1 MLKLRCKT
9 NKEIDNT
16 RIREK
21 KCCECRSSYFYLVKN
36 RWSLLAVFVVA
47 LTMLIFRFSYPTN
60 SEEQL
65 KVTTFDAFGYYMYN
79 PSIFIYGD
87 VTELKWVPAIE
98 EEYHV
103 TGGEFYQASQQ
114 ENGKYTNKYLGGVA
128 VMQLPFFLGAHA
140 YASITDHPSDGF
152 SAPYQYSIAL
162 GAIIYCFLGML
173 LLRNVLMRFFR
184 DGPVAVTLLLL
195 GLGTNLIQYTSIDS
209 AQSHAYIFPLYA
221 LILWAT
227 IKWHD
232 SPNWKWAALI
242 GFTIG
247 LATICRPTELIMIFI
262 PLLWNTHEK
271 IARKEKWQLVRKHLP
286 HLAWTIGFGLIGVL
300 PQLIYWKY
308 TTGSFVYDVGSK
320 WFFFNPW
327 FRVLFGV
334 NNGFFIYTPLTI
346 LFIVGFF
353 YLKKYPFKRS
363 VLTFCLLNIWI
374 IIAWSDWRYG
384 ATYSTRAMV
393 QSYPVFA
400 LAMGAAVTYL
410 WERKILK
417 LLLINLGIFFI
428 YANIFQIIQYNSS
441 VLHYHDM
448 NWKYYSHVYLNPN
461 PTPLDF
467 SLLDTDTFI
476 EEENYQI
483 GKVIDYSESS
493 PERYQD
499 DNYFYIENVPLK
511 MNAKYVKVELEVV
524 AQNGFG
530 SNLIQVQIY
539 KNVLTKIRLKRP
551 LAVEGEKNSYA
562 FYVKMPEKIEYMTPL
577 SITITGWAPFEGK
590 VYNLK
595 VTQFIDQDN
604 S

>member
-1 MLKLRCKT
+1 ML
-9 NKEIDNT
+9 
-16 RIREK
+16 
-21 KCCECRSSYFYLVKN
+21 V
-36 RWSLLAVFVVA
+36 
-47 LTMLIFRFSYPTN
+47 FRFSYPTKPG
-60 SEEQL
+60 EQL

-87 VTELKWVPAIE
+87 VSELEWVPAIE
-98 EEYHV
+98 KKYQV
-103 TGGEFYQASQQ
+103 IGGELYQASEL

-128 VMQLPFFLGAHA
+128 IMQLPFFLGAHA
-140 YASITDHPSDGF
+140 FASITDYPADGF
-152 SAPYQYSIAL
+152 SAPYQYSIAF
-162 GAIIYCFLGML
+162 GAIIYCLLGML
-173 LLRNVLMRFFR
+173 LLRNVLLRFFR
-184 DGPVAVTLLLL
+184 DGPVAMTLILL

-242 GFTIG
+242 GFTVG
-247 LATICRPTELIMIFI
+247 LATICRPTELIMLFI

-271 IARKEKWQLVRKHLP
+271 SVRKEKWQLVRKHLP
-286 HLAWTIGFGLIGVL
+286 HLAWIIGFGLIGVL

-308 TTGSFVYDVGSK
+308 TTGSFVHDVGSK

-346 LFIVGFF
+346 LFVVGFF
-353 YLKKYPFKRS
+353 YLKKYPFKRA

-374 IIAWSDWRYG
+374 IMAWSDWRYG

-400 LAMGAAVTYL
+400 LAMGATVAYM

-428 YANIFQIIQYNSS
+428 YVNIFQIIQYNSS

-448 NWKYYSHVYLNPN
+448 NWKYYSHVYLNSN

-467 SLLDTDTFI
+467 SLLDTDEFI
-476 EEENYQI
+476 DEE
-483 GKVIDYSESS
+483 DYINLGGQSWEH
-493 PERYQD
+493 PTADYRQYE
-499 DNYFYIENVPLK
+499 EPLK
-511 MNAKYVKVELEVV
+511 EYQGKAIILSIPMVNEVGLWVKVE
-524 AQNGFG
+524 ARIKATQGFG
-530 SNLIQVQIY
+530 SNFLSASVPFCEP
-539 KNVLTKIRLKRP
+539 VKIRLKRP
-551 LAVEGEKNSYA
+551 LAKDGKYNNYEFFYRLPVKRIENTFFLHMEGWEPFKGD
-562 FYVKMPEKIEYMTPL
+562 IEYVRLHWYKP
-577 SITITGWAPFEGK
+577 K
-590 VYNLK
+590 
-595 VTQFIDQDN
+595 DD
-604 S
+604 